1 MHFGLTETQQ
11 AIKNSARQ
19 FLAAECPMPEVR
31 RLMETE
37 TAFDQAL
44 WSKFAAQGW
53 TGIIFPEKYDGAGL
67 GMVEM
72 CAVLEEMGRAVVP
85 GPFTSTV
92 LLAGSLL
99 DHAGSGEQKHKYLSA
114 LCRGEARSTLALL
127 EKSASWDL
135 DAIQLEAR
143 GSHQSGPSPSDGY
156 VLNGEKLFVSDATV
170 ADFLLVA
177 ARIQG
182 DLAVFI
188 VPGDQ
193 PGLEM
198 MPTPGLDLTR
208 RLHRVSFANVVLR
221 AESLLCRGERAR
233 RALEAALDVACLG
246 VAAEMVG
253 GLQSLVD
260 LTVAY
265 AKTRKQFGRPIGTF
279 QAVQHQ
285 CADMLVLLEGSRSAL
300 YYAAWALS
308 ENDPAARTAISVAK
322 TYGSEAYRHAGNK
335 SIQVQGGMGF
345 TWENDAHLYY
355 RRAKASEI
363 AFGDAAFH
371 RERIAQS
378 LIDRQPAQ
386 RQASAIEVGI
396 EAD

>member
-19 FLAAECPMPEVR
+19 FLVAECAMPVVR

-44 WSKFAAQGW
+44 WSKLAEQGW
-53 TGIIFPEKYDGAGL
+53 TGIIFSEKYDGVGL

-72 CAVLEEMGRAVVP
+72 AAVLEEMGRALVP
-85 GPFTSTV
+85 GPFISTV
-92 LLAGSLL
+92 LLGGSLL
-99 DHAGSGEQKHKYLSA
+99 DHAGSEEQKRKYLGA
-114 LCRGEARSTLALL
+114 ICRGQARSTLALL

-135 DAIQLEAR
+135 EAVQLEAKALPN
-143 GSHQSGPSPSDGY
+143 GGY
-156 VLNGEKLFVSDATV
+156 QLNGEKLFVSGAGI

-177 ARIQG
+177 ARIEG

-188 VPGDQ
+188 VPAGQ

-198 MPTPGLDLTR
+198 MPTPGVDLTR
-208 RLHRVSFANVVLR
+208 RLHRVSFANVVMR
-221 AESLLCRGERAR
+221 AESLLCRGTRASKG
-233 RALEAALDVACLG
+233 LEAALEVACLG
-246 VAAEMVG
+246 VVAEMVG

-285 CADMLVLLEGSRSAL
+285 CADMLILLEGSRSAL

-322 TYGSEAYRHAGNK
+322 TYASEAYRDAGNK

-355 RRAKASEI
+355 RRAKASEL
-363 AFGDAAFH
+363 AFGDPAFH

-378 LIDRQPAQ
+378 LIDRQPAKHE
-386 RQASAIEVGI
+386 ASASEAGI
-396 EAD
+396 AAD

>member
-1 MHFGLTETQQ
+1 MHFGLSETQQ

-19 FLAAECPMPEVR
+19 FLAAECPMPQVR

-37 TAFDQAL
+37 TAFDTAL
-44 WSKFAAQGW
+44 WSKFAEQGW
-53 TGIIFPEKYDGAGL
+53 TGIIFPEKYDGFGL

-72 CAVLEEMGRAVVP
+72 AAALEEMGRALIP
-85 GPFTSTV
+85 GPFISTV
-92 LLAGSLL
+92 LLAGTLL
-99 DHAGSGEQKHKYLSA
+99 DHAGSEEQKRKYLSA
-114 LCRGEARSTLALL
+114 ICRGEARSTLALL
-127 EKSASWDL
+127 EQSASWDL
-135 DAIQLEAR
+135 DAVQLEAKALA
-143 GSHQSGPSPSDGY
+143 GGGY
-156 VLNGEKLFVSDATV
+156 QLNGEKLFVSDAGI

-177 ARIQG
+177 ARIEG
-182 DLAVFI
+182 ELAVLI
-188 VPGDQ
+188 VPGNA
-193 PGLEM
+193 PGLEKM
-198 MPTPGLDLTR
+198 ATPGMDLTR
-208 RLHRVSFANVVLR
+208 RLYRVSFTNVV
-221 AESLLCRGERAR
+221 ASPESLLGRGERAR
-233 RALEAALDVACLG
+233 QALEAALEVACLG
-246 VAAEMVG
+246 LVAEMVG

-285 CADMLVLLEGSRSAL
+285 CADMLALLEGSRSAL

-322 TYGSEAYRHAGNK
+322 AYASEAYRDAGNK

-363 AFGDAAFH
+363 AFGDATYH

-378 LIDRQPAQ
+378 LIDRQPSK
-386 RQASAIEVGI
+386 REASLA
-396 EAD
+396 AD

>member
-44 WSKFAAQGW
+44 WSKFAQQGW
-53 TGIIFPEKYDGAGL
+53 TGIIFPEKYDGLDL

-72 CAVLEEMGRAVVP
+72 SAVLEEMGRALVP

-99 DHAGSGEQKHKYLSA
+99 DHAGSGEQKQKYLSA

-135 DAIQLEAR
+135 DAIHLEAR
-143 GSHQSGPSPSDGY
+143 GLHKSGPSPRDGY

-198 MPTPGLDLTR
+198 MPTPGVDLTR
-208 RLHRVSFANVVLR
+208 RLHRVSFTNVVLR
-221 AESLLCRGERAR
+221 YESLLCRGERAR

-246 VAAEMVG
+246 VVAEMVG

-285 CADMLVLLEGSRSAL
+285 CVDTLILLEGSRSAL

-322 TYGSEAYRHAGNK
+322 TYASEAYRDAGNK

-345 TWENDAHLYY
+345 TWENDAHLHY

-378 LIDRQPAQ
+378 LIDRQPAK
-386 RQASAIEVGI
+386 RQASAIEIGV